1 MMDFSTYK
9 EISFSSSDKIQ
20 AVQQRLLRKHLDYC
34 QEHSPFYQRLFKRH
48 KINPTEIT
56 LANLCELPFTNK
68 ADIEKN
74 NDEFLAARP
83 DRIVDIVLSSGTAG
97 KPTKIAYTES
107 DLKRLAYNEE
117 KSFLAC
123 GFNAK
128 DVVLLTC
135 TLDRCFVAGLAYFLG
150 IRALG
155 AAAIR
160 NGLNSV
166 DSHVQVIQ
174 RMRPTALVGVPSFL
188 RKLGISL
195 AEKKPTMR
203 KQAVSKLVCIGE
215 PLRGE
220 DLGFLKVAR
229 DLEEIWGAK
238 AYSTYSSSEIVT
250 TFCECDAQAGG
261 HLHPDLAIVEIVD
274 DEGAVLAPGRKG
286 EVVVT
291 PMAVE
296 GMPLVRFKT
305 GDISFII
312 DTPCNCGRNT
322 LRLGPILGRKKQ
334 MMKVRGTT
342 IYPQTLY
349 SAIEEI
355 KGVRE
360 YYIVVTSES
369 ELSDNIEVHLSVD
382 SPDWAPEAIQEK
394 LQARLRLK
402 PRVLISDDV
411 SIRGQVYNPESRKPI
426 RFIDRR

>member
-1 MMDFSTYK
+1 
-9 EISFSSSDKIQ
+9 
-20 AVQQRLLRKHLDYC
+20 
-34 QEHSPFYQRLFKRH
+34 
-48 KINPTEIT
+48 
-56 LANLCELPFTNK
+56 
-68 ADIEKN
+68 
-74 NDEFLAARP
+74 
-83 DRIVDIVLSSGTAG
+83 
-97 KPTKIAYTES
+97 
-107 DLKRLAYNEE
+107 
-117 KSFLAC
+117 
-123 GFNAK
+123 
-128 DVVLLTC
+128 
-135 TLDRCFVAGLAYFLG
+135 
-150 IRALG
+150 
-155 AAAIR
+155 
-160 NGLNSV
+160 
-166 DSHVQVIQ
+166 
-174 RMRPTALVGVPSFL
+174 
-188 RKLGISL
+188 
-195 AEKKPTMR
+195 
-203 KQAVSKLVCIGE
+203 
-215 PLRGE
+215 
-220 DLGFLKVAR
+220 
-229 DLEEIWGAK
+229 
-238 AYSTYSSSEIVT
+238 
-250 TFCECDAQAGG
+250 
-261 HLHPDLAIVEIVD
+261 
-274 DEGAVLAPGRKG
+274 
-286 EVVVT
+286 VVT